1 MASKVIILILA
12 GLLQQTQFL
21 SVLGIKPNLALVVIL
36 SSVYFIKDRRFFI
49 LLSIIGALLT
59 MMAPGLSPALIISI
73 ALPIF
78 FYLIKN
84 IIPWQ
89 PLFSTLIFI
98 FITTI
103 ILDYPNVFLAE
114 IIYNI
119 SLGFVLYFI
128 FKFANSKNQ

>member
-21 SVLGIKPNLALVVIL
+21 LVLGVKPNLALVVVL
-36 SSVYFIKDRRFFI
+36 SLVYFIKDRWFFI

-59 MMAPGLSPALIISI
+59 MMAPGFSMALIISI
-73 ALPIF
+73 AFPIF

-84 IIPWQ
+84 LIPWQ

-128 FKFANSKNQ
+128 FKFANSKSR